1 MVRAEF
7 HFLRDF
13 ILSPL
18 PVITERSFFPPH
30 PRYRSPKAGSRA
42 FNGPW
47 EHVSVKLPHCGE
59 QTRETHH
66 IQHNTGQLISSGI
79 SVSKRNVIVGITI
92 YQRSLKMNRVRIHSQ
107 KTKSQTSSFSPNPKP
122 FEISACAVREE
133 VPRSAPNAADWCA
146 ENARRTCILPR
157 WEGGSAGALSSSW
170 DLCVFIFATSLLWNH
185 IKITL

>member
-1 MVRAEF
+1 MARAEF

-30 PRYRSPKAGSRA
+30 PPYRSPKAGSRA

-47 EHVSVKLPHCGE
+47 EHVSVKLPHCGA

-79 SVSKRNVIVGITI
+79 SVSERNVIHCCHHD
-92 YQRSLKMNRVRIHSQ
+92 L
-107 KTKSQTSSFSPNPKP
+107 PKEP
-122 FEISACAVREE
+122 K
-133 VPRSAPNAADWCA
+133 
-146 ENARRTCILPR
+146 
-157 WEGGSAGALSSSW
+157 G
-170 DLCVFIFATSLLWNH
+170 
-185 IKITL
+185 